1 MLVFT
6 IDFLISY
13 SALWTTSKEQ
23 LNPLS
28 LITNLLLQIK
38 KDPINNLTVGE
49 TVTPGNLVRDYAE
62 ILLQSSDKENFKV
75 AARTLVWHVFE
86 LLNAMKRIDKNS
98 EMQSFYRNIHLY
110 TTNNNNFLLWKG
122 LTLVVSDNT
131 VSSLVH
137 SLTMGVVREIVAI
150 ENKSVAPD
158 APSSDDLRL
167 TKDEQEVLSYV
178 AGYIVASLRKRYF
191 RLQKSKRQETKEAAL
206 AAIKLL
212 NSLHSKGTD
221 VITSNSFLEFTRKWT
236 EIQNRGG

>member
-1 MLVFT
+1 M
-6 IDFLISY
+6 
-13 SALWTTSKEQ
+13 
-23 LNPLS
+23 
-28 LITNLLLQIK
+28 
-38 KDPINNLTVGE
+38 
-49 TVTPGNLVRDYAE
+49 
-62 ILLQSSDKENFKV
+62 
-75 AARTLVWHVFE
+75 
-86 LLNAMKRIDKNS
+86 
-98 EMQSFYRNIHLY
+98 
-110 TTNNNNFLLWKG
+110 
-122 LTLVVSDNT
+122 TLVVSDNT

-191 RLQKSKRQETKEAAL
+191 RLQKSERQETKEAAL

-236 EIQNRGG
+236 EIQNRGGLIVVNDAMFIFIRRIENVARSVLNTKFLRKYHSEDLRDILCVKMEGNGLISRSWNEISNSISNESLKKILKKQIIDKWVDLRINAYVRCFVQLYKRKTSKKGSEKDKISKQAEPALRKTLH